1 MDAAL
6 KGQRRLSPEQ
16 FEKDYRPVLG
26 PNSALGEVLLGMH
39 QYYSQLD
46 QTEKRLLHHSL
57 KNVHPALELLQKL
70 DQKEHQNIME
80 ILRPEMNVLWE
91 KNFHKIANDFLRKQ
105 VFGG

>member
-1 MDAAL
+1 M
-6 KGQRRLSPEQ
+6 
-16 FEKDYRPVLG
+16 
-26 PNSALGEVLLGMH
+26 
-39 QYYSQLD
+39 
-46 QTEKRLLHHSL
+46 HHSL

-91 KNFHKIANDFLRKQ
+91 KNFHEIANDFLRKQ